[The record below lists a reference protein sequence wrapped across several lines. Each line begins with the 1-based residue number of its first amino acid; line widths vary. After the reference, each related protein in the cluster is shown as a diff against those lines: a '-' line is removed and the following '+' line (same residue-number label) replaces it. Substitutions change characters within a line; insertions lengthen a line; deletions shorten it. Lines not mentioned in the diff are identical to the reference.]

1 MTWNCKGVRE
11 MAKTKEK
18 KIREPF
24 RIKKEIPLLPGYI
37 LCTAWVIFTIML
49 VGWVMLASLSTSR
62 EILGGELFQFASGF
76 HWENYSNA

>member
-1 MTWNCKGVRE
+1 

-18 KIREPF
+18 KLREPF

-37 LCTAWVIFTIML
+37 MCIAWVVFTIML

-62 EILGGELFQFASGF
+62 TERMASPTRTSTSCVQFDR
-76 HWENYSNA
+76 

>member
-1 MTWNCKGVRE
+1 

-18 KIREPF
+18 KFREPF

-37 LCTAWVIFTIML
+37 MCIAWVVFTIML

-62 EILGGELFQFASGF
+62 EILGGQLFEFASGF
-76 HWENYSNA
+76 QMCIRDSIWPTKATT